1 MKIKR
6 FIGGNLESNCYIVSL
21 NKDGCCFA
29 VDPGYNPQKLIK
41 YIEDEQMSLKGII
54 LTHHHHDHVGA
65 ADKLSNHFGSPVMMS
80 FEDSIMYKGE
90 VDKYLN
96 DGDIIEF
103 AGENFVIRLTPGHTH
118 GSICIVSDKNNA
130 VFTGDTLFDT
140 DLGRTDLEDGD
151 KKEMISTCKNII
163 DKWPDRYTIYP
174 GHDQSA
180 TMKTVR
186 RYNSE
191 FLQCL
196 EA

>member
-1 MKIKR
+1 M
-6 FIGGNLESNCYIVSL
+6 
-21 NKDGCCFA
+21 
-29 VDPGYNPQKLIK
+29 
-41 YIEDEQMSLKGII
+41 
-54 LTHHHHDHVGA
+54 
-65 ADKLSNHFGSPVMMS
+65 
-80 FEDSIMYKGE
+80 
-90 VDKYLN
+90 
-96 DGDIIEF
+96 
-103 AGENFVIRLTPGHTH
+103 
-118 GSICIVSDKNNA
+118 SDKNNA

-151 KKEMISTCKNII
+151 EKEMISTCKNII